1 VGAVT
6 SGGLLPYAPW
16 PMLHRASLA
25 TLLLAACAGVAPT
38 APSGDATPRDV
49 VTDAGGPEASADV
62 TREDDDAGA
71 TVAVALD
78 YGQVDCVAV
87 EAVAF
92 NDGGVR
98 QNEICDRG
106 RLAAS
111 RYATVRD
118 CAAGLT
124 GDAAL
129 VRRIADDGAYMNPT
143 RHPGATRPPCARFT
157 VLYPVEQVQRALWCL
172 RHAGRCA
179 DDGSPQ

>member
-1 VGAVT
+1 MSVT
-6 SGGLLPYAPW
+6 LRGFFCRLSGPMRYCVMLAP
-16 PMLHRASLA
+16 
-25 TLLLAACAGVAPT
+25 LLLAACAGASPAT
-38 APSGDATPRDV
+38 PSGDASAA
-49 VTDAGGPEASADV
+49 DAPTEAGADASADV

-71 TVAVALD
+71 TAAVTLD
-78 YGQVDCVAV
+78 YAQVDCAAV

-92 NDGGVR
+92 NDGGIR
-98 QNEICDRG
+98 QNEVCDRG

-129 VRRIADDGAYMNPT
+129 VRRVADDGAYMNPT
-143 RHPGATRPPCARFT
+143 RHPGATSPPCARFT

-172 RHAGRCA
+172 RHTGRCA
-179 DDGSPQ
+179 DDGSAL